1 MNVNANFMNAPMMNG
16 HANGHAAQGKP
27 THAPSLHWGERTDLL
42 HKHVG
47 YVFSLDLNYVFELT
61 SAIGPGSRIPIEA
74 QSPDGEMSTFHV
86 LDENLVNTVDGV
98 VRDVPKARVVRGTDW
113 MTVGDTGV
121 ISLDGRLLLESDAG
135 AAILTQYNGVLRIPG
150 LMARF
155 RKAFA
160 GRAPVPAMEGSA
172 YVATRYESSQTKFRW
187 LVQNQLVGFGHAT
200 MQRLGDVADDTQAQ
214 AAQLPRASRWT
225 LALSFDLYSVG

>member
-1 MNVNANFMNAPMMNG
+1 MNANANFMNAPVM
-16 HANGHAAQGKP
+16 NGHAAQGRP
-27 THAPSLHWGERTDLL
+27 QHAPSLHWGERTDLL

-47 YVFSLDLNYVFELT
+47 YVFSLDLNYTFDLT
-61 SAIGPGSRIPIEA
+61 GEIGPGSRIPIEA
-74 QSPDGEMSTFHV
+74 QAPDGEMSTFHV

-98 VRDVPKARVVRGTDW
+98 VRDVPRARVVRGTDW

-155 RKAFA
+155 RDAIARAAA
-160 GRAPVPAMEGSA
+160 GRAPAPAMEGSA

-200 MQRLGDVADDTQAQ
+200 MQKLGDDDT
-214 AAQLPRASRWT
+214 PRTSRWT